1 MTVEELKELQTK
13 VIKKNKNC
21 KKIGM
26 IILSVVV
33 LITVFWVLKNGHPF
47 SWLLPY
53 LILEFSLGVVLVP
66 LINMIINHDDIS
78 KIEKEYKNIFVL
90 ASLNKFFQNVTYS
103 PQKGFAEFEIER
115 YGMLDMGDRFS
126 SNDYISGTYKN
137 IKFEQSDIKV
147 EEVERTRDSN
157 GNVKEEWETIFK
169 GRYMVFD
176 FNKRFKANMQVVT
189 YGFKAESFPVGK
201 KSSKV
206 NMEDIEFN
214 KMFQVYS
221 DMEHDAFYILTPH
234 FMEKLKKIYNS
245 IDCNIMF
252 CFMDNRLHVA
262 IDNKLDSFECNP
274 LKPFDEEKINNEV
287 LKDIKIITDFVDELN
302 LDNNIFM

>member
-1 MTVEELKELQTK
+1 MTVEELKELQSK
-13 VIKKNKNC
+13 IIRRHKKC
-21 KKIGM
+21 KKIGLT
-26 IILSVVV
+26 ILSTIV
-33 LITVFWVLKNGHPF
+33 LITILIALIKKFPF
-47 SWLLPY
+47 SWLFAY
-53 LILEFSLGVVLVP
+53 LIIELSFGTVFTL
-66 LINMIINHDDIS
+66 LITMFINFKDTS
-78 KIEKEYKNIFVL
+78 KFEKEYKNIFVL
-90 ASLNKFFQNVTYS
+90 NALKKVFQNLTYK
-103 PQKGFAEFEIER
+103 PEKGFEEYEIER

-137 IKFEQSDIKV
+137 IKFEQSDIEI
-147 EEVERTRDSN
+147 EELEQTEDSD